1 MSEHYDYI
9 IAGAGAAGL
18 SLACNMMDGALSS
31 ARILLIDQDLK
42 QSNDRTWCYWSD
54 ETDDLEH
61 LVYKSWSHLS
71 FLNEAHQ
78 HGGALGRLTYKMI
91 RGGDFY
97 EYAWAK
103 LRDYANVSFRQERVL
118 HYHSTTNGA
127 GVVTNRASYTGK
139 YIFNSCTLPKPDPG
153 AHFLLQHFA
162 GWWIETES
170 PAFDPQKGYLMDFRT
185 PQKGSTRFFYLLP
198 IDERR
203 ALVEYT
209 VFSPARLQPSEY
221 QSELKTYVEQ
231 TLGILHYTIAECESG
246 AIPMTD
252 QIMPKEMYPN
262 VINIGTAGGAVK
274 PTTGYAFSRIRQQAA
289 QVCAQLESGQYPDSR
304 VKSPVRFRFY
314 DQLLLNILQN
324 RGDLGK
330 GIFSSLFRY
339 TPIET
344 IFRFLAE
351 GTKLWQEAKIFLRLP
366 IPTFLKAVWRV
377 FGPMKATPRER
388 EASDPA
394 EKAPVAWAIPVQ
406 DKLQTP

>member
-1 MSEHYDYI
+1 
-9 IAGAGAAGL
+9 
-18 SLACNMMDGALSS
+18 
-31 ARILLIDQDLK
+31 
-42 QSNDRTWCYWSD
+42 
-54 ETDDLEH
+54 
-61 LVYKSWSHLS
+61 
-71 FLNEAHQ
+71 
-78 HGGALGRLTYKMI
+78 
-91 RGGDFY
+91 
-97 EYAWAK
+97 
-103 LRDYANVSFRQERVL
+103 
-118 HYHSTTNGA
+118 
-127 GVVTNRASYTGK
+127 
-139 YIFNSCTLPKPDPG
+139 
-153 AHFLLQHFA
+153 
-162 GWWIETES
+162 
-170 PAFDPQKGYLMDFRT
+170 
-185 PQKGSTRFFYLLP
+185 
-198 IDERR
+198 
-203 ALVEYT
+203 
-209 VFSPARLQPSEY
+209 
-221 QSELKTYVEQ
+221 
-231 TLGILHYTIAECESG
+231 
-246 AIPMTD
+246 MTD

-289 QVCAQLESGQYPDSR
+289 QVCAQLESGQYPDST

-388 EASDPA
+388 KASDPA

>member
-18 SLACNMMDGALSS
+18 SLACNMVDGALSG
-31 ARILLIDQDLK
+31 ARILLIDQNLK

-54 ETDDLEH
+54 EADDLEH

-78 HGGALGRLTYKMI
+78 HGGDLGRLTYKMI
-91 RGGDFY
+91 RGEDFY
-97 EYAWAK
+97 AHAWAK
-103 LRDYANVSFRQERVL
+103 LRNCPNVSFRQERVL
-118 HYHSTTNGA
+118 HYHPTANGA
-127 GVVTNRASYTGK
+127 GVVTDRATYTGR
-139 YIFNSCTLPKPDPG
+139 YIFNSCMLPKPDPG
-153 AHFLLQHFA
+153 SHFLLQHFA
-162 GWWIETES
+162 GWWIETEMPS
-170 PAFDPQKGYLMDFRT
+170 FDPQKGYLMDFRT

-209 VFSPARLQPSEY
+209 VFSPSRLHAAEY

-231 TLGILHYTIAECESG
+231 LLGILHYTITEYESG

-252 QIMPKEMYPN
+252 QIMPKQMYPN

-274 PTTGYAFSRIRQQAA
+274 PTTGYAFSRIRRQAA
-289 QVCAQLESGQYPDSR
+289 QVCAQLESGQYPDST
-304 VKSPVRFRFY
+304 VKSPGRFRFY
-314 DQLLLNILQN
+314 DRLLLNILQT

-351 GTKLWQEAKIFLRLP
+351 GTKLQQEARIFLRLP
-366 IPTFLKAVWRV
+366 VPTFLKAVWRV
-377 FGPMKATPRER
+377 FGPVKEATEQKAA
-388 EASDPA
+388 EAKEQP
-394 EKAPVAWAIPVQ
+394 PVAWAIPVE